1 MNKKTKEYLNKIVKQ
16 SKSLTNNAIASIL
29 FYLNS
34 ETYKIK
40 DEKRIISGI
49 LYKDFLYVKYKEK
62 GKVIEKY
69 NKGTIIY
76 NDNKEFEIESF
87 DYNYDYLLS
96 YKNKY
101 YNINCLRIKLI
112 KRR

>member
-40 DEKRIISGI
+40 DEKRII
-49 LYKDFLYVKYKEK
+49 
-62 GKVIEKY
+62 
-69 NKGTIIY
+69 
-76 NDNKEFEIESF
+76 
-87 DYNYDYLLS
+87 
-96 YKNKY
+96 
-101 YNINCLRIKLI
+101 
-112 KRR
+112 